1 MYYKIEMILFRSI
14 FFLLIILFIFNSHL
28 NAKTIDEQFNDA
40 LDLIKIDQ
48 TKEALELLKKIEPVS
63 DDQIA
68 RQSYLLG
75 RLYYSFNQFQ
85 KAQDFFNDAS
95 ILNPNDPLYKVGLS
109 QANYALGNLKLAE
122 RYAKIALRSNP
133 DLLDAELTLALVLN
147 KYGEKKEAEKRFN
160 EFIDL
165 QPSNEELFLT
175 YAKFL
180 EQTENRKKAILTLEN
195 FIIKNTDTPKVHDY
209 LGRLYWFNGELDLAI
224 EKRERAALLYR
235 KSGNMLMSSNISK
248 WLNSKKEIII
258 AERKKKEEEAEK
270 KVIPTKPKPRYTP
283 SPLNQIEPFPIY
295 EGDEVYTGSGF
306 IINNGKHIV
315 TNRHVIEES
324 ERLFVRN
331 GLGELRVAKVE
342 KVSEYD
348 DLALLSL
355 DRPYDQVFAIT
366 IPENYKL
373 RTGQTALVMGFPL
386 ASSLGDSSPSIT
398 QGIVSKTTGLGD
410 NIGTFQLTSKLNK
423 GNSGGPIFSDTG
435 DLIGVAVA
443 KLDSTLFLEE
453 AGFIPEDVNIAI
465 NIDRVK
471 RFVNSSKPIEN
482 LPKLDLEDLY
492 EIKLP
497 SVVMIVNIMKTEV
510 EPIEVNAN
518 NIIQQEIRKC
528 QANYDTENYEN
539 ITRKQ
544 FNEFCVCYVNN
555 LASLIESKPNY
566 ISYSKPTDEFLDET
580 EKIIKA
586 CYEKVTQ

>member
-1 MYYKIEMILFRSI
+1 MKFLK
-14 FFLLIILFIFNSHL
+14 LLIVFCVIFSSQFSL
-28 NAKTIDEQFNDA
+28 AKTIDEQFSDVEN
-40 LDLIKIDQ
+40 LMEIDQ
-48 TKEALELLKKIEPVS
+48 NKEALNLLKTIDPKT
-63 DDQIA
+63 DQQIA
-68 RQSYLLG
+68 KQSYLLG
-75 RLYYSFNQFQ
+75 KMYFSLQKFQ
-85 KAQDFFNDAS
+85 KANEFFMDAN
-95 ILNPNDPLYKVGLS
+95 LQNPSEPLYKVGIAQS
-109 QANYALGNLKLAE
+109 SFALGNLKLAE
-122 RYAKIALRSNP
+122 RYANIALRLNP
-133 DLLDAELTLALVLN
+133 DLLDAELTLALVLS
-147 KYGEKKEAEKRFN
+147 KYGQKKEAEKRFI

-180 EQTENRKKAILTLEN
+180 EQTENRKKAISTLEK

-224 EKRERAALLYR
+224 QKRERAALLYR
-235 KSGNMLMSSNISK
+235 KSGNMLMSASISK
-248 WLNSKKEIII
+248 WINSKKEIII
-258 AERKKKEEEAEK
+258 AERNKKEEEEEK
-270 KVIPTKPKPRYTP
+270 KVIPSKPKPRYTP

-306 IINNGKHIV
+306 IINDGKLIV
-315 TNRHVIEES
+315 TNRHVIEGA

-342 KVSEYD
+342 KISEYD

-355 DRPYDQVFAIT
+355 DRPYDPIFSLS
-366 IPENYKL
+366 IPENYTL
-373 RTGQTALVMGFPL
+373 RTGQSALVMGFPL
-386 ASSLGDSSPSIT
+386 VASLGDSSPSLT
-398 QGIVSKTTGLGD
+398 QGIVSKTTGLRD
-410 NIGTFQLTSKLNK
+410 DIGTFQLTSKLNK

-443 KLDSTLFLEE
+443 KLDTTLFLEE
-453 AGFIPEDVNIAI
+453 TGFIPEDVNIAI

-471 RFVNSSKPIEN
+471 RFVNSSKPIESS
-482 LPKLDLEDLY
+482 PKLDLADLY

-497 SVVMIVNIMKTEV
+497 SVVMIVNIVKSKV
-510 EPIEVNAN
+510 DPVEVNAID
-518 NIIQQEIRKC
+518 IIEEEIRKC

-555 LASLIESKPNY
+555 LANLIESKPNY

-586 CYEKVTQ
+586 CYEKVI